1 MQKKGGTMQG
11 YAMAQGDRRRD
22 SHACINPPWQ
32 YSRSHR
38 TEQRQVTA
46 AAAFNSSTFD
56 VVAIL
61 RLDISDFLLQNTL
74 NIDRASDPD

>member
-1 MQKKGGTMQG
+1 MLVSI
-11 YAMAQGDRRRD
+11 RRD
-22 SHACINPPWQ
+22 STAAV
-32 YSRSHR
+32 
-38 TEQRQVTA
+38 TEQIQVTA

-74 NIDRASDPD
+74 NIDRASDPDKKKIHPSEVLVAV